1 MALGLFLGRH
11 RSLGNDCLREHRSE
25 NTFVCDTS
33 NTIGITYRHCL
44 VCHNDLIWLG

>member
-33 NTIGITYRHCL
+33 IIRLESHIGIALYA
-44 VCHNDLIWLG
+44 IMI